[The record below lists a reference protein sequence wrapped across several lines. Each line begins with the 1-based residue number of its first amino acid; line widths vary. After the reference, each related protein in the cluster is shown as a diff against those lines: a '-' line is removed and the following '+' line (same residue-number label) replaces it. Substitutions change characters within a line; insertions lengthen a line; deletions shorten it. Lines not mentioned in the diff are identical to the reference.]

1 VRYLD
6 QLADR
11 IDAQQS
17 VNLFRQRLVVDS
29 ARFEQIEVAG
39 DRLINFSSNDYL
51 GLAHHPKLKESVSF
65 ATETMGVGS
74 GASHL
79 VTGHQNVHRALEL
92 KLAEFTH
99 AESALIFSSGYMA
112 NLAVISTL
120 VGRRGAVVADKLNH
134 ASLID
139 GAILSRG
146 KLLRYRH
153 KDLADAESRL
163 VGLKGGA
170 DLLVSDS
177 VFSMDGDLADVS
189 GLQSLSE
196 HYDVPLLL
204 DDAHG
209 FGILGEGRGIRA
221 HEKLRD
227 NVIIVGTLGKALG
240 VYGAFVA
247 GPQLLIQAL
256 IQFARPYIYTTSIPP
271 SMAAATLKSIE
282 LLETE
287 PARLQTLFKNINQFK
302 ALAKCRNLPIVES
315 DTPIQPIVVKDSA
328 RALRISNELRRRGY
342 LLTAIRPP
350 TVPAGSARLRL
361 TLSAAHSFEQIKSLV
376 EELSIV
382 LNLEL

>member
-1 VRYLD
+1 MRYLD
-6 QLADR
+6 RLAVR

-17 VNLFRQRLVVDS
+17 ANLFRQRLVVDS
-29 ARFEQIEVAG
+29 ARSEKVEVAG

-51 GLAHHPKLKESVSF
+51 GLAHHPKLKESVSL
-65 ATETMGVGS
+65 AIETMGVGS

-79 VTGHQNVHRALEL
+79 VTGHQDVHRLLEL

-99 AESALIFSSGYMA
+99 AESALVFSSGYMA

-146 KLLRYRH
+146 NLLRYRH
-153 KDLADAESRL
+153 KNLADAESRL
-163 VGLKGGA
+163 TSLTSGA

-189 GLQSLSE
+189 GLQLLSE
-196 HYDVPLLL
+196 KYDVPLLL

-209 FGILGEGRGIRA
+209 FGVIGEGRGIRA
-221 HEKLRD
+221 HGKLND
-227 NVIIVGTLGKALG
+227 NVIIVGTLSKALG

-256 IQFARPYIYTTSIPP
+256 IQFARPYIYTTAIPP

-282 LLETE
+282 LLESD
-287 PARLQTLFKNINQFK
+287 PARIQGLFNNVRKFK
-302 ALAKCRNLPIVES
+302 ELAKLRNLPLLES

-328 RALRISNELRRRGY
+328 RALRISTELRRRGF

-350 TVPAGSARLRL
+350 TVPIGGARLRL
-361 TLSAAHSFEQIKSLV
+361 ALSAAHSFEQIQSLV
-376 EELSIV
+376 EELSNV